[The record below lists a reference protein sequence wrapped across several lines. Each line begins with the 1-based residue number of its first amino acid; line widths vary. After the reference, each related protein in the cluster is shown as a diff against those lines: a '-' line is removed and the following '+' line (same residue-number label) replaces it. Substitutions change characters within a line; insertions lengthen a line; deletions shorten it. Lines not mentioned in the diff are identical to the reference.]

1 MVYRNKGFRFSMTF
15 IMLLFVLAC
24 ILPFILLISSSFTSE
39 AALTLNGYSFIPSE
53 FSLAA
58 YRYIWSVKE
67 NVLRAYGMSFFI
79 TGVGTA
85 LSIVMTMLFAYP
97 LSRKDLPGRKALS
110 FFLFFTML
118 FNGGFVPTYLIYS
131 NIFHITDTVWALIVP
146 YLLMNAFFVIM
157 VRTYITTNVPFEVIE
172 AATIDGSGEFNTLV
186 KVVVPMSK
194 PIIGTVALMT
204 AIAYWNNW
212 TNGVYYIQNRTDLYG
227 IQNKREL
234 YGIQNYLNSV
244 LSNIAFL
251 QTHSDPGIKITEL
264 PSVSI
269 RMALAV
275 IALLPILLA
284 YPFFQKA
291 FAKGITVGSV
301 KG

>member
-1 MVYRNKGFRFSMTF
+1 MIYHNKVFRFAMGF
-15 IMLLFVLAC
+15 VMLLLILAC
-24 ILPFILLISSSFTSE
+24 ILPFILLLASSLTSE
-39 AALTLNGYSFIPSE
+39 QSLTLNGYSFWPQE
-53 FSLAA
+53 FSTAA
-58 YRYIWSVKE
+58 YEYIWGIRE
-67 NVLRAYGMSFFI
+67 NVLRAYVMSFII
-79 TGVGTA
+79 TGVGTFI
-85 LSIVMTMLFAYP
+85 SIIMTMLFAYP
-97 LSRKDLPGRKALS
+97 LSRPDLPGRRALS
-110 FFLFFTML
+110 FFIFFTML

-131 NIFHITDTVWALIVP
+131 QIFHITDTIWALIVP

-157 VRTYITTNVPFEVIE
+157 VRTYITSNVPNEVIE
-172 AATIDGSGEFNTLV
+172 ASTIDGAGQFTTLV
-186 KVVVPMSK
+186 RVVVPMSK

-212 TNGVYYIQNRTDLYG
+212 TNGVYFIQTRRD
-227 IQNKREL
+227 L

-244 LSNIAFL
+244 ITNVSFL
-251 QTHSDPGIKITEL
+251 QSQSTPGLDIRDL

-275 IALLPILLA
+275 IALIPILCA
-284 YPFFQKA
+284 YPFFQKS